1 MFRAGEY
8 SFPAGRTLIMGIL
21 NYTPDSFSDGGKY
34 NTPENAADYAALMES
49 QGADI
54 IDIGCNSTRPG
65 ADILNSHD
73 ELLRLKEA
81 LPAVRKASSLPVS
94 VDTFYYECASYA
106 LENGAVII
114 NDVSGEFNEKISRLA
129 KKYRAGYIV
138 THNPCGADGVAPYPD
153 GVTAAVMAFFAESE
167 EKAKKAGFPEE
178 YLCLDPGFGFGK
190 SVNDNYELLSDLGE
204 LRISGTALL
213 AGVSRKRFI
222 KKGTAEETDF
232 ATCAANASAI
242 LAGADIIRTHNITAA
257 CAVRDTAEKIK
268 YAKTG
273 VCFNG

>member
-34 NTPENAADYAALMES
+34 NTPKNAADYAALMES

-73 ELLRLKEA
+73 EMLRLKEA
-81 LPAVRKASSLPVS
+81 LPAVRNASSLPIS
-94 VDTFYYECASYA
+94 VDTFYYECAEYA

-114 NDVSGEFNEKISRLA
+114 NDVSGEFNEKIACLA

-138 THNPCGADGVAPYPD
+138 THNPCGADSVADYPN
-153 GVTAAVMAFFAESE
+153 GVTAAVRAFFE
-167 EKAKKAGFPEE
+167 ECLTKAQKAGFPEE
-178 YLCLDPGFGFGK
+178 NLCLDPGFGFGK

-222 KKGTAEETDF
+222 KKDTAEETDF

-257 CAVRDTAEKIK
+257 CAVRDTADKIK

-273 VCFNG
+273 ECFNG